1 MLFAISL
8 AMFPISKGGPEFF
21 PAWQQGPKKKK
32 KTKKKKPKKKHYQP
46 SQTDKRLY
54 YLFNIKQ
61 SLFFIASL
69 YVKQRLF
76 NAE

>member
-32 KTKKKKPKKKHYQP
+32 TKKKTKKKNIDDQP